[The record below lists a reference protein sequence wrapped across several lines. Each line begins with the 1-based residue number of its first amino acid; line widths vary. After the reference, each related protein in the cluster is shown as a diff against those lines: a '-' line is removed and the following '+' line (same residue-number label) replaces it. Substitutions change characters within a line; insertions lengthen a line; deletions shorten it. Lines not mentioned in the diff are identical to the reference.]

1 MNMQNLTQKSAE
13 AINEAVNVAKE
24 YGSAEVSEEHVLS
37 ALLNDADGL
46 IPQIFKRM
54 NVSVE
59 GLKGDVNRL
68 RYYRKTVR
76 RT

>member
-54 NVSVE
+54 NVSF
-59 GLKGDVNRL
+59 
-68 RYYRKTVR
+68 
-76 RT
+76 